1 MKWFKRRYQQ
11 QIIKG
16 KRIFLVLLIFGLIFL
31 LGLMIPKLKQ
41 DPKSVKDNRQDH
53 PLAISV
59 YLSYTEPTLQSNLPP
74 LSQLDSYVSSISA
87 EKYNLMPSGELLPGT
102 DESSINLIFSEKPP
116 QQKLRQVFILTTS
129 ISYALPVSKGYL
141 LKDNYYFAGS
151 NLPNIIIPLDL
162 SAEEISTTL
171 QAIPS
176 LAKIKEDKVN
186 PAKLKLPS
194 KEEYETALK
203 NLVSILP
210 PYEQVKEEVLEIIK
224 KIEK

>member
-16 KRIFLVLLIFGLIFL
+16 KRIFLVFLIFGLIFL

-41 DPKSVKDNRQDH
+41 DPKLVEDNRQDH

-59 YLSYTEPTLQSNLPP
+59 YLSYIEPTLQSNLPP

-162 SAEEISTTL
+162 SAEELSTTL

-176 LAKIKEDKVN
+176 LAKIKEGTKTIDLRFKH
-186 PAKLKLPS
+186 P
-194 KEEYETALK
+194 
-203 NLVSILP
+203 
-210 PYEQVKEEVLEIIK
+210 IIQ
-224 KIEK
+224 

>member
-87 EKYNLMPSGELLPGT
+87 EKYNLMPSGELLPG
-102 DESSINLIFSEKPP
+102 
-116 QQKLRQVFILTTS
+116 
-129 ISYALPVSKGYL
+129 
-141 LKDNYYFAGS
+141 
-151 NLPNIIIPLDL
+151 
-162 SAEEISTTL
+162 
-171 QAIPS
+171 
-176 LAKIKEDKVN
+176 
-186 PAKLKLPS
+186 
-194 KEEYETALK
+194 
-203 NLVSILP
+203 
-210 PYEQVKEEVLEIIK
+210 
-224 KIEK
+224 

>member
-16 KRIFLVLLIFGLIFL
+16 KRIFLVFLIFGLIFL
-31 LGLMIPKLKQ
+31 LGLMIPKFKQ
-41 DPKSVKDNRQDH
+41 DPKLVEDNRQDH

-59 YLSYTEPTLQSNLPP
+59 YLSYIEPTLQSNLPP

-162 SAEEISTTL
+162 SAEELSTTL

-176 LAKIKEDKVN
+176 LAKIKEGTKTIDLRFKH
-186 PAKLKLPS
+186 P
-194 KEEYETALK
+194 
-203 NLVSILP
+203 
-210 PYEQVKEEVLEIIK
+210 IIQ
-224 KIEK
+224 

>member
-74 LSQLDSYVSSISA
+74 LNQLDSYVSSISA

-176 LAKIKEDKVN
+176 LAKIKEGTKTIDLRFKH
-186 PAKLKLPS
+186 P
-194 KEEYETALK
+194 
-203 NLVSILP
+203 
-210 PYEQVKEEVLEIIK
+210 IIQ
-224 KIEK
+224 

>member
-116 QQKLRQVFILTTS
+116 HQKLRQVFIITTS

-176 LAKIKEDKVN
+176 LAKIKEGTKTIDLRFKH
-186 PAKLKLPS
+186 P
-194 KEEYETALK
+194 
-203 NLVSILP
+203 
-210 PYEQVKEEVLEIIK
+210 IIQ
-224 KIEK
+224 